1 MCVCVRTRCSW
12 WCQVVPNTVASWQAV
27 HQWSDWSKTTREE
40 QAELPAA
47 IRLPVSDGR
56 GHAAPIRS
64 ARSCSTVGKSQRV
77 FGDLVSLV
85 TSRRVEGPRLRY
97 ERVNITQLCCF
108 FYVFR
113 GNIWSAGMWGKKNHV
128 ALMSWSAGK
137 KSGSSAST
145 AARDRSLWPF
155 VSCCFFVTGP
165 STQQIP
171 AKTVINN
178 LLMVWS
184 TCAPHTNAL
193 LTSRFTL
200 DSSADCNQFV
210 AL

>member
-1 MCVCVRTRCSW
+1 M
-12 WCQVVPNTVASWQAV
+12 

-56 GHAAPIRS
+56 GHAAQIRS
-64 ARSCSTVGKSQRV
+64 ACSCSTVGKSQRV

-85 TSRRVEGPRLRY
+85 TNRRVEGPGLRY
-97 ERVNITQLCCF
+97 ERVNFTRLCCFFVF

-113 GNIWSAGMWGKKNHV
+113 GNIWSAGMRGKKQKNV
-128 ALMSWSAGK
+128 ELMSWSEGK
-137 KSGSSAST
+137 RSGSSASA

-155 VSCCFFVTGP
+155 VSFFVTGP

-184 TCAPHTNAL
+184 TCAPH
-193 LTSRFTL
+193 F
-200 DSSADCNQFV
+200 
-210 AL
+210 